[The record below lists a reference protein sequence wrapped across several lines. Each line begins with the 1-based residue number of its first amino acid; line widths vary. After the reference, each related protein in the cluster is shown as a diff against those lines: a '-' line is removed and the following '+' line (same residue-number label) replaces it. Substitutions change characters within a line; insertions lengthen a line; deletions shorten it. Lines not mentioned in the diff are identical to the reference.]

1 MTCCPLCDDLLLR
14 QFRQHRLTL
23 FCPSCWQETP
33 LAIADAFVPI
43 AVNRVVERLPS
54 KVISLNQVRSQNLQR
69 LLETA

>member
-1 MTCCPLCDDLLLR
+1 
-14 QFRQHRLTL
+14 L